1 MAQHVVIIGAVAL
14 GPKAACRF
22 KRLEPDSTVTMIDK
36 SNVISYGGCGI
47 PYYVSGD
54 ISEPNE
60 LRSTIY
66 HMVRDEGFFRNVKGV
81 DVMARTE
88 ALSIDRT
95 AKTVHVKNLDT
106 GDEQDIS
113 YDKLVLATGSRPR
126 RLPLPGADHKNVHV
140 VADYNDAIA
149 IREKIAKGQVGRA
162 AIIGAGFIGLEMA
175 EAFADMWGVETTVVE
190 VFDQI
195 LPNLVSSNLAEMGMK
210 QMQDNGVVFYLGE
223 KVSAIEETADG
234 LNLKTDKRDIPCDI
248 VIMSAGVIPNSELA
262 SGAGLEVS
270 NPGGA
275 IVVNEYMQTTDP
287 DIYAGGDNVLMPNL
301 VSGKSGFYPL
311 GSLANR
317 QGRVIGSNLAGL
329 QQTFPG
335 AVGSF
340 AVKMFECSV
349 AGTGLSAAA
358 AEKAGFDVDTAYVVQ
373 FDRAH
378 FYPEKE
384 LLHIELVFE
393 KKTGRVLGLQ
403 ALGGKGLSA
412 VGRVDAVA
420 SLLPYK
426 PTVHDISNLELA
438 YSPPFASAMDVL
450 NAAGNVAENIL
461 AGRNKA
467 ISGQEFDELWAH
479 RDTNNIC
486 FLDCREV
493 EDARSTVEADPE
505 HWLNIPHHQIK
516 ACLDQIPKDRPV
528 VLVCN
533 TGVRSFEAQLGL
545 NAAGFNDT
553 VNVQGGM
560 SGLRNRGKF

>member
-36 SNVISYGGCGI
+36 NDIFSYGGCGI

-54 ISEPNE
+54 ISDPNE

-66 HMVRDEGFFRNVKGV
+66 HMVRDEAFFQNVKGV
-81 DVMARTE
+81 DVLARTE
-88 ALSIDRT
+88 TLSIDRA

-106 GDEQDIS
+106 GEEKDIS

-126 RLPLPGADHKNVHV
+126 RLPIPGADNPNVHV
-140 VADYNDAIA
+140 IADLHDAVNV
-149 IREKIAKGQVGRA
+149 REKIAKGKVGRA

-195 LPNLVSSNLAEMGMK
+195 LPGLVSPNLAEMGMK
-210 QMQDNGVVFYLGE
+210 QMQDNGVVFHLGE
-223 KVSAIEETADG
+223 KVSAIEETDSG
-234 LNLKTDKRDIPCDI
+234 LVMKTDKHDIECDI

-262 SGAGLEVS
+262 TAAGLEVS
-270 NPGGA
+270 TPGGA
-275 IVVNEYMQTTDP
+275 IVVNEYLQTNDP
-287 DIYAGGDNVLMPNL
+287 DIYAGGDNVQMPNL
-301 VSGKSGFYPL
+301 VSGKPTFLPL

-329 QQTFPG
+329 KQTFPG
-335 AVGSF
+335 VVGSF
-340 AVKMFECSV
+340 TVKLFECSI
-349 AGTGLSAAA
+349 AGTGLSAVA
-358 AEKAGFDVDTAYVVQ
+358 AERAGFDVQTAYVVQ

-384 LLHIELVFE
+384 LLHLELVFE
-393 KKTGRVLGLQ
+393 KGTGRVLGMQ
-403 ALGGKGLSA
+403 GLGGKGLA
-412 VGRVDAVA
+412 VVGRVNAVA
-420 SLLPYK
+420 ALLPHQ

-450 NAAGNVAENIL
+450 NAAGNVAENIM

-467 ISGQEFDELWAH
+467 ISGQEFDALWAD
-479 RDTNNIC
+479 RESNNIC
-486 FLDCREV
+486 FLDCRET
-493 EDARSTVEADPE
+493 EDARPTVEADPE

-516 ACLDQIPKDRPV
+516 ACLDRVPKDRPI

-545 NAAGFNDT
+545 NAAGFDDT